1 MVEKEGENEAI
12 VMNLIICDREISRTY
27 PLAWDRVSAVVRI
40 VESLV
45 EGQRHDTRSQARGYV
60 RDISLLHIIKF
71 LTIASFSPSF
81 STTLSHL
88 IQVSLS

>member
-12 VMNLIICDREISRTY
+12 VRNLIINNREISRTY

-45 EGQRHDTRSQARGYV
+45 EGQRHDTRWLSQRH
-60 RDISLLHIIKF
+60 RRCRMP
-71 LTIASFSPSF
+71 TN
-81 STTLSHL
+81 
-88 IQVSLS
+88 